1 MRVREDSLGFEK
13 TPKMVRKKNGS
24 LFCFLIPFSHKNVFL
39 IVSLSSPIISLF
51 LMLLCKND
59 SFFMYLFS
67 IVYIGLLS
75 FLGFCYYNYSGMYI
89 TSNKNVYYQNFLF
102 RAKVNMQNVVAVFV
116 IDAVT
121 PMHKS
126 GYYYY
131 EDEKTGERMSKM
143 ILVRKVD
150 KQMERGYYYS
160 AQFEKRFPHLVMAKC
175 MYDEDFLAELLKINP
190 KIRVINKTMRELK
203 TPTAE

>member
-1 MRVREDSLGFEK
+1 MPKVSNIGAEK

-75 FLGFCYYNYSGMYI
+75 FLGF
-89 TSNKNVYYQNFLF
+89 
-102 RAKVNMQNVVAVFV
+102 
-116 IDAVT
+116 
-121 PMHKS
+121 
-126 GYYYY
+126 
-131 EDEKTGERMSKM
+131 
-143 ILVRKVD
+143 
-150 KQMERGYYYS
+150 
-160 AQFEKRFPHLVMAKC
+160 
-175 MYDEDFLAELLKINP
+175 
-190 KIRVINKTMRELK
+190 
-203 TPTAE
+203 